1 MTTAARTPIT
11 ATMTRATRNSKTRI
25 IPEFSEASLRHTLGV
40 CFRRRLAHT
49 ERQRTGSAK
58 NRSHG
63 CYLLAGWNAIRAK
76 QPPCDPGMTASAT
89 CVAAS
94 PRPWVE
100 AGNASDDAQLE
111 CLQHRT
117 RAVTHA
123 ELGQDVGN
131 VVLDRAL
138 GHLERIGDL
147 LVAVTAGQ
155 QSQDLGLALGERIGL
170 LQAGELVLH
179 PRHTGISRWVT

>member
-40 CFRRRLAHT
+40 CFRRRIGPPGGATDGVGKKPKPWMLLAHGL
-49 ERQRTGSAK
+49 ER
-58 NRSHG
+58 
-63 CYLLAGWNAIRAK
+63 YLRKAPAVRLENDGFCRLSGDSPAL
-76 QPPCDPGMTASAT
+76 PG
-89 CVAAS
+89 
-94 PRPWVE
+94 PGP
-100 AGNASDDAQLE
+100 GKASDDAQLQ
-111 CLQHRT
+111 CLQHRAGT
-117 RAVTHA
+117 VAHA

-131 VVLDRAL
+131 VILDRAL

-155 QSQDLGLALGERIGL
+155 QPQDLGLALG
-170 LQAGELVLH
+170 
-179 PRHTGISRWVT
+179 